1 MGDTKPTYPY
11 KMSTTSER
19 MGEVLQ
25 LTIVI
30 PTFNE
35 QENVRIIA
43 ARIRSVLA
51 VQDYNYEI
59 LFVDDSRD
67 HTPAVLAELAQ
78 NWPEVRYI
86 HREGQRGLASAVV
99 EGFRHARGQY
109 IVVMDA
115 DLQHPPDLIPLI
127 IKRLCQADVVIPSR
141 FITGGSDGGL
151 SPLRRLISWT
161 ARGIG
166 RLFIGR
172 LRHISDCTGG
182 YFGINCAVVAEVP
195 LDPIGWKILMEVLVK
210 GKYQT
215 IHEIPYV
222 FTARDAGESKMN
234 FREQWHYLVHVM
246 RLVRYSASNRATLD
260 NQQQASGCGAALV
273 ITQEQG

>member
-1 MGDTKPTYPY
+1 M
-11 KMSTTSER
+11 
-19 MGEVLQ
+19 Q

-166 RLFIGR
+166 RLSISR

-182 YFGINCAVVAEVP
+182 YFGIKSAVVAEVP

-210 GKYQT
+210 GNYQT
-215 IHEIPYV
+215 IHEIPYT
-222 FTARDAGESKMN
+222 FTARDAGKSKMN

-246 RLVRYSASNRATLD
+246 RLVRYSAGNYANLD
-260 NQQQASGCGAALV
+260 NQQQATSCEAALV